1 MWAQA
6 LALIIALDAVGKMA
20 PLPSG
25 VTTTAGESVT
35 RAEALELMKEPAG
48 SLSLG
53 WTSSG
58 ALRHAVKL
66 DLSGPGYAFLRN
78 IRGRRTYFGTEEMDG
93 FVVRVGARVRGA
105 HDGAIMAVGNVSLRS
120 GGRSRWHRSHQTGR
134 DVDIAMFAL
143 DRRGEAV
150 NPSRFRHYGPDL
162 QSRDGRG
169 MSFDP
174 ERNLSL
180 VLAMLEDMDV
190 GVQWIFCAEYL
201 KQAMIAAAQGRGVDE
216 SLIER
221 LSSVV
226 HQPTDA
232 LPHDD
237 HFHVRLYCSVEDR
250 LYGCLDRPPLWEWVD
265 RGEKAYGAR
274 VQALSRILALE
285 ALDLRLDAVAWLD
298 RIRARAAVPALV
310 ELLEDEEPRLAKAS
324 LGALKSIGDAAA
336 IPGLL
341 GAISRAGDRAWSVK
355 LFRSMTAFWSQDSL
369 HVAKGFLADPSKI
382 IHPGLRDGDLS
393 SYLETSAVLVE
404 RLGTLDDARAL
415 LPLLAHGDRG
425 VRTAAERAL
434 IRITAHSWRL
444 AATSAKG
451 ARRARLLRLWT
462 ELVDGAKDWRSLQVA
477 GLRRAG
483 HRLPEE
489 LTTAQGIGALIAA
502 VGDKR
507 KHISHNAVRL
517 LSSVTGHEVEPYYRS
532 RRALERQWK
541 RWWDQHGEGWR
552 ELPTAEPA
560 AIEGAP

>member
-35 RAEALELMKEPAG
+35 RAEALELMKEPEG
-48 SLSLG
+48 SLSRG

-58 ALRHAVKL
+58 ALQRGVKL
-66 DLSGPGYAFLRN
+66 NLAGPGYGFMGN
-78 IRGRRTYFGTEEMDG
+78 IRGRKTFYGTEEMAG
-93 FVVRVGARVRGA
+93 FVSRVGARVSAA
-105 HDGAIMAVGNVSLRS
+105 HGGAIMAVGNVSLK
-120 GGRSRWHRSHQTGR
+120 GGGKSRWHRSHQTGR

-150 NPSRFRHYGPDL
+150 NPTRFRHYGPDL
-162 QSRDGRG
+162 RSRDGKG
-169 MSFDP
+169 MAFDS

-201 KQAMIAAAQGRGVDE
+201 KQALIAAAQARGLEED
-216 SLIER
+216 LIAR

-250 LYGCLDRPPLWEWVD
+250 LYGCLDRPPLWDWVD
-265 RGEKAYGAR
+265 RGEEAYGAR
-274 VQALSRILALE
+274 VTALSRILAHE

-298 RIRARAAVPALV
+298 RIRARPALPALV
-310 ELLEDEEPRLAKAS
+310 GLLDDGEPKLARAS
-324 LGALKSIGDAAA
+324 LGALESIGDAAA

-341 GAISRAGDRAWSVK
+341 GAMSRAKDLAWSVK
-355 LFRSMTAFWSQDSL
+355 LFRAMKAFWSQDTL
-369 HVAKGFLADPSKI
+369 HVARRFLADASTML
-382 IHPGLRDGDLS
+382 HADLREGDLS
-393 SYLETSAVLVE
+393 SHLETSALLIE
-404 RLGTLDDARAL
+404 RFGTLDDARAL
-415 LPLLAHGDRG
+415 ISLLGHDDRG

-434 IRITAHSWRL
+434 VRITAHTRRV
-444 AATSAKG
+444 AAASARG
-451 ARRARLLRLWT
+451 ARRARLVRLWT
-462 ELVDGAKDWRSLQVA
+462 ELIDGAPDGRALQVA
-477 GLRRAG
+477 GIRWAG
-483 HRLPEE
+483 HRLPED
-489 LTTAQGIGALIAA
+489 LTTAEGIRALIAA

-517 LSSVTGHEVEPYYRS
+517 LSGVTGHEVEPYYRS
-532 RRALERQWK
+532 RRALQRHWN

-552 ELPTAEPA
+552 ELPSAKPA